1 MKTIDLIGLI
11 CLGMVFVCAG
21 LSAMMF
27 YGQGID
33 KWLWQVLTMYYS
45 GRHFI
50 HEYKNYKK

>member
-50 HEYKNYKK
+50 HKYKNYKK